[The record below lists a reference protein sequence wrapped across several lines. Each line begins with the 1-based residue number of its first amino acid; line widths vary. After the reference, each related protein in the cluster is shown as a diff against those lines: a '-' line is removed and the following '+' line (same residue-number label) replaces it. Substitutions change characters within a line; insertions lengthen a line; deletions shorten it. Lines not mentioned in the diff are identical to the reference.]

1 MGPIVELVPKK
12 ASEDTIAALET
23 LLAEARAGNLIGL
36 AYAGLCPARKYI
48 IDVAGEARAA
58 PVFTHGLV
66 ALLAHELIRIHRHR
80 R

>member
-1 MGPIVELVPKK
+1 MGAIIELVQPYK
-12 ASEDTIAALET
+12 SQDTIEALES
-23 LLAEARAGNLIGL
+23 LLIEAKTGRLIGL
-36 AYAGLCPARKYI
+36 AYVGLYPARAYA

-66 ALLAHELIRIHRHR
+66 ALLAHELIRIHRPR